1 MVYFW
6 DNILEV
12 VSIQWNE
19 LGLQR
24 FEPIRRYIGRIKQQ
38 KRKEKPA
45 ILMPFLEQTWKR
57 KRKSD

>member
-24 FEPIRRYIGRIKQQ
+24 FAPIRRYIGRIKQQ
-38 KRKEKPA
+38 KMKREAGNINAFFGTNMEKEK
-45 ILMPFLEQTWKR
+45 K
-57 KRKSD
+57 K